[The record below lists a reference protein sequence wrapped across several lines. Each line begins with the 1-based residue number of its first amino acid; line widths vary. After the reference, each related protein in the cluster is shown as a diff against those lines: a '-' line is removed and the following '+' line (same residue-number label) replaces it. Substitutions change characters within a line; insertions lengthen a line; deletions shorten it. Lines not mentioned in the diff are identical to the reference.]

1 MADVEK
7 HLKRIKLGLRAS
19 EAQRKREVED
29 LEFQV
34 PEKQWTAD
42 VKAQRSAT
50 TVGGVPIPARPMLS
64 VAPVDEPIQLVSN
77 QERAAH
83 LAATF
88 HPLSEDADD
97 DTALVLQGL
106 YDQGASES
114 NAGTARSWA
123 YERVLWA
130 GTGWYR
136 LDKVY
141 DPEGGHPF
149 DQKIIWDRMK
159 YQGAVVTDPLAKAA
173 DKRDRRWQYILEDVP
188 ASQYADRYPD
198 SDLATCDDGELIALG
213 AEQPEWVKD
222 DAETGE
228 KIIRVAEA
236 WDVRIETRRWSLYDD
251 GQVYCESEPDSI
263 PDGVRKVTG
272 DAARFRD
279 EDVRKVFWSTI
290 NCKEELEPEQE
301 WDGQWIPLIPVVGR
315 ELQPFDGK
323 ERVIGMIA
331 NAKDS
336 VRLVNYAASGAVE
349 MAALEPKAPFM
360 LDPKQIEG
368 FEPWWQNINTRNLTY
383 APYHALID
391 GQPTPPPSRVQV
403 DVSRLGPNMQILSMG
418 GSMLQSSMSTFDPA
432 LGKQPTAH
440 RSGRALEALQGQ
452 TQEANSHYLDN
463 VATISIPYEALVWL
477 DLAPKV
483 YDRAGRVVRI
493 LKGEGPKPS
502 SDLVM
507 LGQPFT
513 RTAKGRPQAI
523 LDGTTGQPV
532 DADHPM
538 AQGALHFDL
547 SKGRYGVSVQ
557 VGKSH
562 ASLLQ
567 EGNDALTAVIQA
579 EPGLLQVIGP
589 EWAKYQDRPGMK
601 AVADILKRN
610 RDHQMPWLS
619 DQGTQNLQ
627 ADNQKL
633 QQQLQQVTQAAQ
645 QMKQQIDTDSVK
657 YQMQHQTDVAL
668 KDLESKTTIQIQQMK
683 DATQIEVARIN
694 AAKEGM
700 IAEREAAE
708 ERLATGLKIQADA
721 AKQALDHG
729 HAANQAELDRQHELR
744 TTGLEHGAAAGAALQ
759 DHAQNL
765 TEAEQGNQHA
775 LEQADAQRQAAE
787 AAQPTA
793 PADGSQNAS

>member
-1 MADVEK
+1 
-7 HLKRIKLGLRAS
+7 
-19 EAQRKREVED
+19 
-29 LEFQV
+29 
-34 PEKQWTAD
+34 
-42 VKAQRSAT
+42 
-50 TVGGVPIPARPMLS
+50 MLS

-83 LAATF
+83 LSVTF

-106 YDQGASES
+106 YDQGAAES
-114 NAGTARSWA
+114 NAGTARSWS
-123 YERVLWA
+123 YERTLWC

-141 DPEGGHPF
+141 DPEGGHPS
-149 DQKIIWDRMK
+149 DQKIIWDRIK
-159 YQGAVVTDPLAKAA
+159 YQGAVITDPLAKAA
-173 DKRDRRWQYILEDVP
+173 DKRDRRWQYIIEDVP
-188 ASQYADRYPD
+188 VDEYADRYPD
-198 SDLATCDDGELIALG
+198 SQLASCDDGELIAIG
-213 AEQPEWVKD
+213 I
-222 DAETGE
+222 E
-228 KIIRVAEA
+228 KPDWISDGDSDNRTIRIAEA
-236 WDVRIETRRWSLYDD
+236 WEVRVTKTILHLHSDNNAYAEGDEIPEGVTKVAGDGARTYPKETR
-251 GQVYCESEPDSI
+251 Q
-263 PDGVRKVTG
+263 
-272 DAARFRD
+272 
-279 EDVRKVFWSTI
+279 VFWSTI
-290 NCKEELEPEQE
+290 NCQEELEPEQE
-301 WDGQWIPLIPVVGR
+301 WDGQWIPLIPMVGR

-323 ERVIGMIA
+323 DRVIGMIA
-331 NAKDS
+331 NAKDAA
-336 VRLVNYAASGAVE
+336 RLINYAASGSVE
-349 MAALEPKAPFM
+349 MATLEPKAPWE

-368 FEPWWQNINTRNLTY
+368 YETFWQQSNTRNF
-383 APYHALID
+383 PYLPHHRMID
-391 GQPTPPPSRVQV
+391 GQPVAPPARVQV
-403 DVSRLGPNMQILSMG
+403 DTSRLGPNMQILSMG

-463 VATISIPYEALVWL
+463 EATISLPYEALVWL

-483 YDRAGRVVRI
+483 YDRQGRVVRI
-493 LKGEGPKPS
+493 LKGEGPRPK

-513 RTAKGRPQAI
+513 RNAKGRPQAM
-523 LDGTTGQPV
+523 LDGTSGQPIPPEQMP
-532 DADHPM
+532 D
-538 AQGALHFDL
+538 GALHFDL

-579 EPGLLQVIGP
+579 EPNLMAVIGP

-601 AVADILKRN
+601 AVAEILKKN

-627 ADNQKL
+627 ADNQRL

-645 QMKQQIDTDSVK
+645 QMKQQLDTDAVK
-657 YQMQHQTDVAL
+657 YEWQHKTEVATTDLKAQTTV
-668 KDLESKTTIQIQQMK
+668 QIQQMK

-708 ERLATGLKIQADA
+708 ERLATGLQIAEDA
-721 AKQALDHG
+721 ASQALDHG
-729 HAANQAELDRQHELR
+729 HTANQAALDRQHELAK
-744 TTGLEHGAAAGAALQ
+744 TGLEHGAAIAQSAQDHGEALAQGEQANQAAL
-759 DHAQNL
+759 D
-765 TEAEQGNQHA
+765 
-775 LEQADAQRQAAE
+775 QADAQRQAAE
-787 AAQPTA
+787 AAQPAA
-793 PADGSQNAS
+793 PDDGSQNAS

>member
-1 MADVEK
+1 MADSTIEK
-7 HLKRIKLGLRAS
+7 HLKRIKLGLKAS
-19 EAQRKREVED
+19 KHQREREVDD
-29 LEFQV
+29 LAFQV
-34 PEKQWTAD
+34 PDKQWPDD
-42 VKAQRSAT
+42 VKAARSAT

-77 QERAAH
+77 QQRAAH
-83 LAATF
+83 LSATF

-106 YDQGASES
+106 YDQGANES
-114 NAGTARSWA
+114 NADQARSWA
-123 YERVLWA
+123 YERVLWC

-136 LDKVY
+136 LVTVY
-141 DPEGGHPF
+141 DPEGGHPS
-149 DQKIIWDRMK
+149 DQKIIWQRIK
-159 YQGAVVTDPLAKAA
+159 YQGAVIDDPLAKAA
-173 DKRDRRWQYILEDVP
+173 DKRDRRWLYLVEDIP
-188 ASQYADRYPD
+188 ASQYADRYPE
-198 SDLATCDDGELIALG
+198 SELANCDDGDLIAIG
-213 AEQPEWVKD
+213 IAQPEWVRD
-222 DAETGE
+222 DADTGE

-236 WDVRIETRRWSLYDD
+236 WEVRVTTTTLHLHSDNNAYGDD
-251 GQVYCESEPDSI
+251 DEV
-263 PDGVRKVTG
+263 PDGVTKITG
-272 DAARFRD
+272 DSARTYPR
-279 EDVRKVFWSTI
+279 ETRQVFWSTI
-290 NCKEELEPEQE
+290 NCQEELEPEQE
-301 WDGQWIPLIPVVGR
+301 WDGQWIPFIPAIGR

-323 ERVIGMIA
+323 ERIVGMIA

-336 VRLVNYAASGAVE
+336 VRLVNYSASGAVE
-349 MAALEPKAPFM
+349 MAALEPKAPWI

-368 FEPWWQNINTRNLTY
+368 GDSWDKIWQQSNTRNFPYL
-383 APYHALID
+383 PYHAAID
-391 GQPTPPPSRVQV
+391 GQPVNPPSRVQV

-463 VATISIPYEALVWL
+463 LATISIPYEALVWL

-483 YDRAGRVVRI
+483 YDRPGRVVRI
-493 LKGEGPKPS
+493 LKGEGPKPK
-502 SDLVM
+502 SDLIM
-507 LGQPFT
+507 LGQPFA
-513 RTAKGRPQAI
+513 RHPKSGRPQAI
-523 LDGTTGQPV
+523 LDGTGQPI
-532 DADHPM
+532 DPDNMP
-538 AQGALHFDL
+538 QGALHFDL

-562 ASLLQ
+562 PALLQ

-579 EPGLLQVIGP
+579 EPALMQIIGP
-589 EWAKYQDRPGMK
+589 EWAKFQDRPGMK

-627 ADNQKL
+627 AENAQMKA
-633 QQQLQQVTQAAQ
+633 QLQQVTQAAQ

-657 YQMQHQTDVAL
+657 YQMQHQTEVAV
-668 KDLESKTTIQIQQMK
+668 KDLESKTQIQLQQMK

-708 ERLATGLKIQADA
+708 ERLATGLKMQADA
-721 AKQALDHG
+721 AAQALEHG
-729 HAANQAELDRQHELR
+729 HVANQAELDRQHELR
-744 TTGLEHGAAAGAALQ
+744 TTGLEHGADVAGSLQ

-765 TEAEQGNQHA
+765 AVAEQGNQHA

-787 AAQPTA
+787 AAQPDDS
-793 PADGSQNAS
+793 PQNAS

>member
-1 MADVEK
+1 MPDDKVQR
-7 HLKRIKLGLRAS
+7 HLKRIKLGLKAS
-19 EAQRKREVED
+19 EDQRKRELED
-29 LEFQV
+29 LSFQV
-34 PEKQWTAD
+34 PDKQWPSD
-42 VKAQRSAT
+42 VKAARSAT

-83 LAATF
+83 LAVTF

-106 YDQGASES
+106 YDQGAAES
-114 NAGTARSWA
+114 NAGTARSWG
-123 YERVLWA
+123 YERVLWC

-141 DPEGGHPF
+141 DPEGGHPS
-149 DQKIIWDRMK
+149 DQKIIWDRLK
-159 YQGAVVTDPLAKAA
+159 YQGAIVTDPLAKAA
-173 DKRDRRWQYILEDVP
+173 DKRDRRWQYIIEDVP
-188 ASQYADRYPD
+188 VSEYGDRYPE
-198 SDLATCDDGELIALG
+198 SSLSGCDDGELVAIG
-213 AEQPEWVKD
+213 M
-222 DAETGE
+222 E
-228 KIIRVAEA
+228 KPDWISDGDEDNRTIRIAEA
-236 WDVRIETRRWSLYDD
+236 WEVRITKTLLHLHSDNNAYAADD
-251 GQVYCESEPDSI
+251 EI
-263 PDGVRKVTG
+263 PEGVTKIDGDGARTYPKEVRQ
-272 DAARFRD
+272 
-279 EDVRKVFWSTI
+279 VFWSTI
-290 NCKEELEPEQE
+290 NCQEELEPEQE
-301 WDGQWIPLIPVVGR
+301 WDGQWIPLIPMIGR

-323 ERVIGMIA
+323 DRIVGMIA

-336 VRLVNYAASGAVE
+336 IRTINYAASGAIE
-349 MAALEPKAPFM
+349 MAALEPKAPYD

-368 FEPWWQNINTRNLTY
+368 YEQFWQQSNTRNF
-383 APYHALID
+383 PYLPSHRLVD
-391 GQPTPPPSRVQV
+391 GQPMEGPKRVQV
-403 DVSRLGPNMQILSMG
+403 DVSRLGPSMQILSMG
-418 GSMLQSSMSTFDPA
+418 GQMLQSAMSTFDPA

-463 VATISIPYEALVWL
+463 EATISLPYEALVWL

-493 LKGEGPKPS
+493 LKGEGPRPK

-513 RTAKGRPQAI
+513 RHPQTGRPQAM
-523 LDGTTGQPV
+523 LDGATGQPI
-532 DADHPM
+532 APEN
-538 AQGALHFDL
+538 AGPNALHFDL
-547 SKGRYGVSVQ
+547 SKGRYGVTVQ

-567 EGNDALTAVIQA
+567 EGNDALTSVIQA
-579 EPGLLQVIGP
+579 EPALMQVIGP
-589 EWAKYQDRPGMK
+589 EWAKFQDRPGMK

-627 ADNQKL
+627 AENQQMK
-633 QQQLQQVTQAAQ
+633 QQLQQVTQAAQ

-657 YQMQHQTDVAL
+657 YQMQHQTELAV
-668 KDLESKTTIQIQQMK
+668 KDMESKTTIQIQQMK

-694 AAKEGM
+694 AAKEGI
-700 IAEREAAE
+700 IAEREAME

-721 AKQALDHG
+721 ASQALDHG
-729 HAANQAELDRQHELR
+729 HDAWQAEADRQHELR
-744 TTGLEHGAAAGAALQ
+744 TTGLEHGAQAGAALQ
-759 DHAQNL
+759 EHAQNL
-765 TEAEQGNQHA
+765 DAAEQGNQHA

-787 AAQPTA
+787 AAPPAAPT
-793 PADGSQNAS
+793 DGSQNAS